1 MTQREA
7 ATLEKV
13 FEEIRTLSH
22 KVQNIEDAIL
32 GSDYFGEGLKKQSNE
47 HEERITKIEDKFK
60 YAYYLII
67 GAGITGSY
75 TLLDIAKRVF
85 PGLF

>member
-1 MTQREA
+1 M

-32 GSDYFGEGLKKQSNE
+32 GSDYFGDGLIKDRKQ
-47 HEERITKIEDKFK
+47 HEDRITNLENKFK
-60 YAYYLII
+60 YVYWFL
-67 GAGITGSY
+67 AGLTITGTY
-75 TLLDIAKRVF
+75 QFLDFLKKVF
-85 PGLF
+85 PQLF